1 MCVCRCRFVSSHS
14 RYPNSLVQLIVN
26 SVRLVQS
33 MVSAVDQAKRALV
46 TLLKLLATA
55 YSCVLLITRDSSDQE
70 IKTAYRK
77 LSKKHR
83 RFHPC
88 HGSARGEVGS
98 RMHHQ
103 QQ

>member
-1 MCVCRCRFVSSHS
+1 MGKMCVCRCRFVSSHS
-14 RYPNSLVQLIVN
+14 RCPNSLIQLIVN

-70 IKTAYRK
+70 IKSAYRK
-77 LSKKHR
+77 LSKKTRLDLDLTVVDSH
-83 RFHPC
+83 
-88 HGSARGEVGS
+88 ARLVC
-98 RMHHQ
+98 
-103 QQ
+103 